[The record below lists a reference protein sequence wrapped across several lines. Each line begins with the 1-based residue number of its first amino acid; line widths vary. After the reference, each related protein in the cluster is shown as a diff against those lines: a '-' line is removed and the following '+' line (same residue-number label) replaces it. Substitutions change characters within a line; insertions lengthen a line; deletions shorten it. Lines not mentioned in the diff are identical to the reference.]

1 MELRRLLGKYS
12 KTEDSLIIILLELQ
26 NIKKSNFI
34 SEKELVEIANYL
46 GVTESKVC
54 SVMSFYTLLSTT
66 EKGKH
71 IIQVCNDVPCYLND
85 DINVLE
91 RIERELGIKVNETT
105 KDKEFTLEH
114 TSCIGCC
121 NESPAMRIDNV
132 TYTNLSP
139 GKISSILH
147 SVRGVKQ

>member
-1 MELRRLLGKYS
+1 M
-12 KTEDSLIIILLELQ
+12 
-26 NIKKSNFI
+26 
-34 SEKELVEIANYL
+34 
-46 GVTESKVC
+46 
-54 SVMSFYTLLSTT
+54 
-66 EKGKH
+66 
-71 IIQVCNDVPCYLND
+71 ND